1 MASLFAPSVDLSTI
15 EALKLGDKKAQHEI
29 YEKLSSAVFTMVSR
43 ILEDRQLAEEVTQDT
58 FVDVINRAGTL
69 SNPKAFHG
77 WVRSIALNHCFMR
90 LRSPWMRRRENIENH
105 TDRLELAE
113 DIQVTE
119 RVVDI
124 NAALK
129 KLSPLD
135 RMIVWMHC
143 IEGYTHDE
151 IGRVFSKTASF
162 SKNRLAIA
170 YRKLESNSEER
181 RRSHRKH
188 LDEGLEPSTV

>member
-1 MASLFAPSVDLSTI
+1 MTSLFAPSVDLSTI
-15 EALKLGDKKAQHEI
+15 EALKCRDKKAQHEV
-29 YEKLSSAVFTMVSR
+29 YVKLSPAVFTMVSR
-43 ILEDRQLAEEVTQDT
+43 ILGDRQLAEEVTQDT

-69 SNPKAFHG
+69 NNSRAFHG

-90 LRSPWMRRRENIENH
+90 LRSPWIRRRENIENY
-105 TDRLELAE
+105 TDRVELVE
-113 DIQVTE
+113 DTQATE

-151 IGRVFSKTASF
+151 IGKVFRKTASF

-170 YRKLESNSEER
+170 YRKLESNSEETSC
-181 RRSHRKH
+181 SHRKR
-188 LDEGLEPSTV
+188 LVERLEPSAV

>member
-1 MASLFAPSVDLSTI
+1 
-15 EALKLGDKKAQHEI
+15 
-29 YEKLSSAVFTMVSR
+29 
-43 ILEDRQLAEEVTQDT
+43 
-58 FVDVINRAGTL
+58 
-69 SNPKAFHG
+69 
-77 WVRSIALNHCFMR
+77 
-90 LRSPWMRRRENIENH
+90 MRRRENIENH
-105 TDRLELAE
+105 TDRLELAG